1 LDFENLI
8 LSVHSIADVAGVLF
22 PKYLL
27 SRKSAP
33 VISGIEHWIKQNSKR
48 RKEGLTMAIIEEF
61 REFAFK
67 GNVIDLAVGVIIGAA
82 FGKIVTSLV
91 NNIFMPILGL
101 ILGKVDFSNLFFV
114 LNGQQVASLKEA
126 ADKGIP
132 VFAYGMFINTLIEFL
147 IIAFCLFLV
156 IKQVNRFKK
165 PVVAASGPSTE
176 EKLLTEIRDLLK
188 SGRES

>member
-1 LDFENLI
+1 
-8 LSVHSIADVAGVLF
+8 
-22 PKYLL
+22 
-27 SRKSAP
+27 
-33 VISGIEHWIKQNSKR
+33 
-48 RKEGLTMAIIEEF
+48 MIEEF

-101 ILGKVDFSNLFFV
+101 ILGKVDFSNLFVV

-126 ADKGIP
+126 ADRGIP
-132 VFAYGMFINTLIEFL
+132 VFAYGMFINTVIEFL

-165 PVVAASGPSTE
+165 PAPVPVVGPSAE

-188 SGRES
+188 TERKA